1 MVGECRGVVLGAWLS
16 GQYGESV
23 GQSPPAPGSIP
34 GKSTTGETF
43 AGITKGN
50 QMTRKHFTELAAR
63 YGVELANIGN
73 ATRTERAARSGY
85 LDSIA
90 ATVDTLRSVNPR
102 FDRERFY
109 AAVTMAENK
118 SIARR
123 FLNAEKAKVA
133 S

>member
-1 MVGECRGVVLGAWLS
+1 
-16 GQYGESV
+16 
-23 GQSPPAPGSIP
+23 
-34 GKSTTGETF
+34 
-43 AGITKGN
+43 
-50 QMTRKHFTELAAR
+50 MTRKHFTELAAR

-73 ATRTERAARSGY
+73 VTRTERAARSGY

-102 FDRERFY
+102 FDKERFY

-123 FLNAEKAKVA
+123 FLNAEQAKAA